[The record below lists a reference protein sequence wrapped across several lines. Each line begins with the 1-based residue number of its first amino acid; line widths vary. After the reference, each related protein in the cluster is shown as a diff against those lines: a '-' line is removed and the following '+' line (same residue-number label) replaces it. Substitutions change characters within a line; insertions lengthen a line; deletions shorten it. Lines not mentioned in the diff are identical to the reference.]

1 MINKQEVLKENPNKS
16 DENLMNKENKHQEI
30 KINDTI
36 LGGKMNKIVTN
47 NRTVSAVE
55 EFIKQKESVTKIY
68 MVLTF
73 IVAFSIF
80 IFAASVNQDVF
91 KLEKETSEVLN
102 QAINATVLLVI
113 PFLLGAIGG
122 LTCILLSELRVKAKG
137 TLSISAG
144 LMAVFSW
151 IAIKSEFF
159 LAIVS
164 PSADIR
170 ATVAAMETVGS
181 TGFYSSSLVAI
192 LVGIFTTNMYLSVNR
207 RVEFQLA
214 KMIKEGMNNNNKDK
228 SSQDD

>member
-1 MINKQEVLKENPNKS
+1 MINKQEILKDNANKS
-16 DENLMNKENKHQEI
+16 DENLMSKENKRPEI
-30 KINDTI
+30 RINDTI
-36 LGGKMNKIVTN
+36 LGAKMNKVVTSK
-47 NRTVSAVE
+47 RTVSAVE

-91 KLEKETSEVLN
+91 KLERETSAVLN

-122 LTCILLSELRVKAKG
+122 LTCILLSELRVEAKG

-164 PSADIR
+164 PSSDIR

-181 TGFYSSSLVAI
+181 TGFYSSALVAI
-192 LVGIFTTNMYLSVNR
+192 LVGIFTTNLYLSVNR

-214 KMIKEGMNNNNKDK
+214 KLLKEGTENNKD
-228 SSQDD
+228 QQV